1 MLSGEA
7 LSGIDPETRIAMSI
21 YFDLE
26 ISLLE
31 IEPRIWRRFLI
42 RSEATFSHFHS
53 AIQQAFGWQNCH
65 LYEFLDGNI
74 EENDTRPLY
83 AMKMPRI
90 ARSRDAEPHDD
101 EPDAPE
107 ASKIELRQYLS
118 SKNKRCFYVY
128 DFGDN
133 WQHVVE
139 VKDVVEMPEE
149 FTCRLLD
156 GARTCP
162 PEDCGGT
169 VGYEECCEVAR
180 MSKEQVKKLDV
191 GEREEIEGR
200 QEWLDGWQP
209 EAFSLEALRRRFDQ

>member
-1 MLSGEA
+1 M
-7 LSGIDPETRIAMSI
+7 PT

-65 LYEFLDGNI
+65 LYEFLDGKRGYV
-74 EENDTRPLY
+74 RPLY
-83 AMKMPRI
+83 AMKLPRI
-90 ARSRDAEPHDD
+90 ARSEHAEPHDD

-107 ASKIELRQYLS
+107 ASRIELLQYLS
-118 SKNKRCFYVY
+118 VKNKRCFYVY

-133 WQHVVE
+133 WEHQVD

-156 GARTCP
+156 GARACP

-169 VGYEECCEVAR
+169 MGYEECCQAAS
-180 MSKEQVKKLDV
+180 MSKKAVKKLDA
-191 GEREEIEGR
+191 GAREEMEWR

-209 EAFSLEALRRRFDQ
+209 EAFDLEATRKRFDL

>member
-1 MLSGEA
+1 
-7 LSGIDPETRIAMSI
+7 MSR
-21 YFDLE
+21 YFD
-26 ISLLE
+26 IAVALLE
-31 IEPRIWRRFLI
+31 FEPRIWRRFLI

-65 LYEFLDGNI
+65 LYEFLDGNV

-90 ARSRDAEPHDD
+90 ARSEHAEPHDD

-107 ASKIELRQYLS
+107 ASNIELRQYLS
-118 SKNKRCFYVY
+118 ATNKRCFYVY

-149 FTCRLLD
+149 FKCRLLD
-156 GARTCP
+156 GARACP
-162 PEDCGGT
+162 PEDCGGPYGYGDFLDI
-169 VGYEECCEVAR
+169 VQNSSHPEYEE
-180 MSKEQVKKLDV
+180 MLDWV
-191 GEREEIEGR
+191 GGEFN
-200 QEWLDGWQP
+200 P
-209 EAFSLEALRRRFDQ
+209 EDFDVDAVNGQLH

>member
-1 MLSGEA
+1 M
-7 LSGIDPETRIAMSI
+7 PT

-26 ISLLE
+26 VSLLE

-42 RSEATFSHFHS
+42 RSEATFMHFHS

-65 LYEFLDGNI
+65 LYEFLDGKV

-83 AMKMPRI
+83 AMKLPRI
-90 ARSRDAEPHDD
+90 VRSEHAEPHDD

-107 ASKIELRQYLS
+107 ADDIELRHYFS
-118 SKNKRCFYVY
+118 AKNDRCFYVY

-133 WQHVVE
+133 WQHLVE
-139 VKDVVEMPEE
+139 VKEVVKLPEE

-156 GARTCP
+156 GARACP

-169 VGYEECCEVAR
+169 MGYEECCEAVST
-180 MSKEQVKKLDV
+180 SKSDIRKLDAYA
-191 GEREEIEGR
+191 REEVESR
-200 QEWLDGWQP
+200 LDWLDGWQS
-209 EAFSLEALRRRFDQ
+209 EAFDLDEAKKDFDL

>member
-1 MLSGEA
+1 M
-7 LSGIDPETRIAMSI
+7 PK

-42 RSEATFSHFHS
+42 RSEATFLHFHL
-53 AIQQAFGWQNCH
+53 AIQQAFGWQN
-65 LYEFLDGNI
+65 FLDGNV

-90 ARSRDAEPHDD
+90 TRSRDAEPHDD
-101 EPDAPE
+101 EPDAPV
-107 ASKIELRQYLS
+107 ADDFELRHYFS
-118 SKNKRCFYVY
+118 ANNKRCFYVY

-133 WQHVVE
+133 WKHLVE
-139 VKDVVEMPEE
+139 VKDAVELPEE

-156 GARTCP
+156 GARACP

-169 VGYEECCEVAR
+169 MGYEECCEAVS
-180 MSKEQVKKLDV
+180 MSKEEVKKLDV
-191 GEREEIEGR
+191 GAREETEWR
-200 QEWLDGWQP
+200 LEWLDEWQR
-209 EAFSLEALRRRFDQ
+209 ESFDLKAVRKRFDL